1 MQSTPSNSARSRRIN
16 ELRLAARVLSVW
28 LGGFALLSALVA
40 LRHPTFNEN
49 LWWVDLRALGP
60 AADAALVL
68 VGVLFVWFGLRPAP
82 DGWRRYSTSA
92 LAFGLALAALV
103 NTASFYVEWHKGAIR
118 PTTFVPF
125 SLLMAVLLTWL
136 GGMCLRPGSVA
147 SPERRYRTTVSVS
160 LLFVLGLPLAQLLFF
175 GTTDYRRR
183 ADVIVVL
190 GAKVHANG
198 SPSTTLR
205 DRVST
210 AAELYREG
218 LAPTLIVSGGIGET
232 GFDESQVMRDLA
244 VSYGVPASA
253 IILDHEGVT
262 SNATVTNTTR
272 LFRQRGHHRA
282 LVVSQFYHLPRLQLD
297 YQRAGYDVYTV
308 PAAATIPIPKTPWF
322 VAREIPAFWLY
333 YLRGALG

>member
-1 MQSTPSNSARSRRIN
+1 VQSSTPETTPPSKLSD
-16 ELRLAARVLSVW
+16 LVFAARTLAVW
-28 LGGFALLSALVA
+28 LGAFALLSAVVA
-40 LRHPTFNEN
+40 LRHPAFNEN
-49 LWWVDLRALGP
+49 LWWVDLRALGS
-60 AADAALVL
+60 AADAALVV
-68 VGVLFVWFGLRPAP
+68 VGVLFVWFGWRPAAG
-82 DGWRRYSTSA
+82 GWRRISTSA
-92 LAFGLALAALV
+92 LAFGLTLAALV
-103 NTASFYVEWHKGAIR
+103 NTAMFYVEWHKGTIR

-125 SLLMAVLLTWL
+125 SFLMALLLAGL
-136 GGMCLRPGSVA
+136 GSACLQASSSVSRA
-147 SPERRYRTTVSVS
+147 RRFRLCLSVS
-160 LLFVLGLPLAQLLFF
+160 LLFVLGLPLAQLGFF
-175 GTTDYRRR
+175 GTTDYRRP

-198 SPSTTLR
+198 APSTTLR

-232 GFDESQVMRDLA
+232 GFDESEVMRDLA

-253 IILDHEGVT
+253 IVLDHEGIT

-272 LFRQRGHHRA
+272 LFRERGHYRA

-308 PAAATIPIPKTPWF
+308 PAAETIPIPKTPWF
-322 VAREIPAFWLY
+322 VIREIPAFWLY
-333 YLRGALG
+333 YVRGAFS